1 MILRILTILFFM
13 VQMVMAQLDPISVA
27 DLTLK
32 VGGLGNEEL
41 YYGFAEGDQIIFS
54 FEEKNGKGLK
64 EIEIIELPSNSKF
77 MDFKSSRIENK
88 TFHVHKK
95 GVYLFKLTNGALGG
109 RICKIHIQRI
119 PKSEDLIT
127 FNTNWRWETF
137 YDTTYVPYTEDSLVG
152 YNNVTVK
159 KNRKELVSVD
169 TLAMELFSKT
179 ERVHSETALG
189 KSQYSTLNVQLPQNS
204 YSPAKFNPYQS
215 TEVVAWSYW
224 IGVGQKANEEYEKA
238 NKNLTTGIKVIGSLT
253 GYGALASLAVT
264 GISMF
269 EVPSVGDNVR
279 YQFISTQYGAQ
290 RVFDSGNGIAAS
302 ARHSDILQGGFTIQL
317 YNDNVMEGI
326 DVTVKVAVVSIR
338 KTWCDKEYIEQRSE
352 PKYVTLNKQ
361 RMVVNSRKVRVN
373 TD

>member
-1 MILRILTILFFM
+1 M
-13 VQMVMAQLDPISVA
+13 VKMVTAQLDPISVA

-32 VGGLGNEEL
+32 VSSLGNEEL

-54 FEEKNGKGLK
+54 FEEKNGKELK

-95 GVYLFKLTNGALGG
+95 GVYLFRLTNGALGG
-109 RICKIHIQRI
+109 RVCKIHIQRI

-127 FNTNWRWETF
+127 FNTNWRWETH

-152 YNNVTVK
+152 YHNVTVK
-159 KNRKELVSVD
+159 KTRKELVTVD
-169 TLAMELFSKT
+169 TIATELFSKT
-179 ERVHSETALG
+179 ERVHSETAIG
-189 KSQYSTLNVQLPQNS
+189 KTQYAYLNVHLPQNS
-204 YSPAKFNPYQS
+204 YSPTKFNPYQS

-238 NKNLTTGIKVIGSLT
+238 NKNLTTGIKMVGSLT

-269 EVPSVGDNVR
+269 EVPSAGDNVR
-279 YQFISTQYGAQ
+279 YQFISAQYGVQ
-290 RVFDSGNGIAAS
+290 KVFDLGNGIAAS
-302 ARHSDILQGGFTIQL
+302 GRHTDILQGGFTIQL

-326 DVTVKVAVVSIR
+326 DVSVRVVAISIR
-338 KTWCDKEYIEQRSE
+338 KTWRDKEYTEQRSE

-361 RMVVNSRKVRVN
+361 RMVVNSRKTRIN
-373 TD
+373 AD